1 MTSETLN
8 LYEAFCHKMWTANC
22 SERDAYGEP
31 VLRKQE
37 YRDKYEEYLLDEFW
51 LAWGDG
57 QGFLCTKEKVSQGTQ
72 L

>member
-22 SERDAYGEP
+22 SERDAYGET

-37 YRDKYEEYLLDEFW
+37 YSYKVRRVSTRSV
-51 LAWGDG
+51 LASLG
-57 QGFLCTKEKVSQGTQ
+57 Q
-72 L
+72 

>member
-22 SERDAYGEP
+22 SERDAYGET

-37 YRDKYEEYLLDEFW
+37 YRDKYEEYLLDQFW
-51 LAWGDG
+51 IAWGNNRKWVKGEWKHVD
-57 QGFLCTKEKVSQGTQ
+57 S
-72 L
+72 